1 MTYYFYS
8 YAFMIQPVAS
18 VSAQASLCRLGLPGC
33 ALVLGAWHPTGYCGC
48 YWDWPPCR
56 QQQRAAGGGRSGV
69 WWLRIIPAEPVLFGL
84 QPFARE
90 TAVLV
95 GGYKSDVLTYGN
107 DDLKWCMFFKSVET
121 TNQVYQVYFFV
132 QTKRD
137 DWGIN
142 NGCVRQVGVPLRHWR
157 GS

>member
-1 MTYYFYS
+1 MNIRLPWFSNRTILMTYYFYS
-8 YAFMIQPVAS
+8 YALMIQPVAS

-33 ALVLGAWHPTGYCGC
+33 ALVLGAWHPTGYCG

-56 QQQRAAGGGRSGV
+56 QQQRAAGGRRSGV

-95 GGYKSDVLTYGN
+95 GGYKSDVLTYG
-107 DDLKWCMFFKSVET
+107 KWWSEMMYVF
-121 TNQVYQVYFFV
+121 Q
-132 QTKRD
+132 KR
-137 DWGIN
+137 WNHQPGLPGLLFLSRPKGMI
-142 NGCVRQVGVPLRHWR
+142 GE
-157 GS
+157 